1 MPPKAPKTP
10 KTDTVN
16 TPKGAAR
23 KSKAAAK
30 TEAANAKIAK
40 TASKGKYWI

>member
-1 MPPKAPKTP
+1 MPPKSTKTS

-16 TPKGAAR
+16 TPKGVAR

-30 TEAANAKIAK
+30 TEAANAKVAK
-40 TASKGKYWI
+40 TAPKGKY